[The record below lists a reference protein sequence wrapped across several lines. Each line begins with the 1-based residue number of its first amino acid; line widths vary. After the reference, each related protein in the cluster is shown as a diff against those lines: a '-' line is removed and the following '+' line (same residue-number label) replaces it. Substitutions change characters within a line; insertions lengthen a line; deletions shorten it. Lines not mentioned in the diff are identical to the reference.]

1 LIGGRRPLQGR
12 KPADR
17 RVRVER
23 PHAPYFRYTGP
34 GQLVAKPAASVALT
48 PGGRLV
54 GRIRA
59 IVFGRPLSTEEEI
72 GERLSKTKALAI
84 FSSDAISSSAYAT
97 EEILRVLLLAGA
109 SALFLSLEVSIAITI
124 LLAVVS
130 VSYRQVCRAYP
141 NGGGAYIVAKTNLAP
156 IFGLI
161 AAAALLIDYVMTV
174 SVSTA
179 AAITQIQSVIP
190 AAYDVRIQIAFISI
204 SLITI
209 ANLRGLRES
218 GNIFAVP
225 TYLFVGLAL
234 TIVAIGLINI
244 VGGTVVQVPP
254 QPDAV
259 PFPPPNHLEP
269 IGILLL
275 LKAFAGGSV
284 ALTGVEA
291 IANGVPAFKPPE
303 AKNAANTMTAMS
315 ILLGILFV
323 GLTLFAVQYGLRPT
337 EAGGKS
343 IIALAAETAFGA
355 GSVLFVTF
363 AASTALI
370 LFLAANTSFNAFPR
384 LAAILAEDGYMPRQ
398 FSFRGDRLAY
408 SWGIVLLAGIAFG
421 LLWAFGG
428 DTHALIPLYSV
439 GVFVCFTLSQIG
451 MVRHWQQVREAG
463 WRWRMVV
470 NASGAVLTAIVLL
483 VVVYEKFGN
492 GAYLVVI
499 LVPLLVGMMLFI
511 HQQYAR
517 SRRELAVAPDLIVG
531 APQREERVVVPIP
544 GLNRAVI
551 QAINVG
557 RSIDPDVRAVYI
569 TDDAEEAAQLRAD
582 FERQVPGVPLV
593 VVESPYR
600 ALAGPFLAY
609 LDVLD
614 SAWPPGKP
622 EPITFVVIPEY
633 VARSWWERILYNQ
646 AAKRL
651 RTVLLGRPHTVVVNV
666 PYRRED
672 ASLFEAALGGDRAA
686 DKTADKTA
694 DRAADKTTDKTIDKP
709 ADQPPRPPATP
720 GPPAD

>member
-1 LIGGRRPLQGR
+1 M
-12 KPADR
+12 
-17 RVRVER
+17 
-23 PHAPYFRYTGP
+23 
-34 GQLVAKPAASVALT
+34 VAKPAANVALT
-48 PGGRLV
+48 PFGRGMARV
-54 GRIRA
+54 RA
-59 IVFGRPLSTEEEI
+59 IVFGRPLSNEEEI
-72 GERLSKTKALAI
+72 GERLSKRKALAI

-97 EEILRVLLLAGA
+97 EEILRVLVLAGA
-109 SALFLSLEVSIAITI
+109 AALLLSVWVAVAISI

-130 VSYRQVCRAYP
+130 LSYRQVCRAYP
-141 NGGGAYIVAKTNLAP
+141 NGGGAYVVARTNLAP

-179 AAITQIQSVIP
+179 AAIAQIQSVVP
-190 AAYDVRIQIAFISI
+190 AVYEYRIEIAFVAI

-218 GNIFAVP
+218 GNIFAIP
-225 TYLFVGLAL
+225 TYLFLAL
-234 TIVAIGLINI
+234 ALGI
-244 VGGTVVQVPP
+244 VGIGVVRIISGDAVPVP
-254 QPDAV
+254 AEPDAV
-259 PFPPPNHLEP
+259 PFGGEVV
-269 IGILLL
+269 GFLLL

-303 AKNAANTMTAMS
+303 ARNAANTMTAMAV
-315 ILLGILFV
+315 LLGVLFV
-323 GLTLFAVQYGLRPT
+323 GLTIVAVQFGLRPT
-337 EAGGKS
+337 EEGGPSVVALSARVIYGDGS
-343 IIALAAETAFGA
+343 ILYIA
-355 GSVLFVTF
+355 F

-408 SWGIVLLAGIAFG
+408 SWGIVLLAAIAFL

-428 DTHALIPLYSV
+428 DTHSLIPLYSV

-451 MVRHWQQVREAG
+451 MVRHWLSERSSG
-463 WRWRMVV
+463 WRWRLGI
-470 NASGAVLTAIVLL
+470 NALGAVLTAVVLF
-483 VVVYEKFGN
+483 VVTTEKFVD

-499 LVPLLVGMMLFI
+499 LVPSLVAMMLFI
-511 HQQYAR
+511 SRQYRR
-517 SRRELAVAPDLIVG
+517 SARELAVRPDLVITS
-531 APQREERVVVPIP
+531 PHREERVVVPIP
-544 GLNRAVI
+544 GLNRAVV
-551 QAINVG
+551 QAVNVG
-557 RSIDPDVRAVYI
+557 RSISDDVRAVYI
-569 TDDAEEAAQLRAD
+569 AADTESAITIRAD
-582 FERQVPGVPLV
+582 FERQLPGVPLV

-600 ALAGPFLAY
+600 ALAGPLLAY

-614 SAWPPGKP
+614 TAWPPDKAA
-622 EPITFVVIPEY
+622 PITFVVIPEY

-672 ASLFEAALGGDRAA
+672 PELFESALGAGGDREQPDAEHE
-686 DKTADKTA
+686 
-694 DRAADKTTDKTIDKP
+694 DR
-709 ADQPPRPPATP
+709 
-720 GPPAD
+720 

>member
-1 LIGGRRPLQGR
+1 M
-12 KPADR
+12 
-17 RVRVER
+17 
-23 PHAPYFRYTGP
+23 GP
-34 GQLVAKPAASVALT
+34 GQLVAKPAANRALT
-48 PGGRLV
+48 PSGRLLN
-54 GRIRA
+54 RIRA
-59 IVFGRPLSTEEEI
+59 VVFGRPLSNEEEI

-109 SALFLSLEVSIAITI
+109 SALFLSLWVSIAITV

-161 AAAALLIDYVMTV
+161 AAAALFIDYVMTV
-174 SVSTA
+174 AVSTA
-179 AAITQIQSVIP
+179 AAIAQIQSVVP
-190 AAYDVRIQIAFISI
+190 AAFDVRIEIAFISI
-204 SLITI
+204 TLITI

-218 GNIFAVP
+218 GNIFAIP

-234 TIVAIGLINI
+234 VIVAIGLIHI
-244 VGGTVVQVPP
+244 VGGTVAPAPP
-254 QPDAV
+254 RDAV
-259 PFPPPNHLEP
+259 PFPNHLEP

-303 AKNAANTMTAMS
+303 AKNAANTMTAMA

-337 EAGGKS
+337 NPGGPS
-343 IIALAAETAFGA
+343 IVALAAQAAFGD

-398 FSFRGDRLAY
+398 FAFRGDRLAY
-408 SWGIVLLAGIAFG
+408 SWGIVLLAAVAFG

-451 MVRHWQQVREAG
+451 MVRHWRRERDSG

-470 NASGAVLTAIVLL
+470 NAAGAVLTAVVL
-483 VVVYEKFGN
+483 VVVVSEKFFD

-499 LVPLLVGMMLFI
+499 LVPVLVGMMLFI
-511 HQQYAR
+511 NRQYA
-517 SRRELAVAPDLIVG
+517 SSTHELAVAPDLVVR
-531 APQREERVVVPIP
+531 PPHREERVVVPIP
-544 GLNRAVI
+544 GLNRAVV

-557 RSIDPDVRAVYI
+557 RSISDDVRAVYI
-569 TDDAEEAAQLRAD
+569 SDDPESAAELRRE

-600 ALAGPFLAY
+600 TLIGPLLAY

-614 SAWPPGKP
+614 TAWPPDKP

-646 AAKRL
+646 SAKRL
-651 RTVLLGRPHTVVVNV
+651 RTALLGRPHTVVVAV
-666 PYRRED
+666 PYRREEP
-672 ASLFEAALGGDRAA
+672 ALFEAAHGGDR
-686 DKTADKTA
+686 TGI
-694 DRAADKTTDKTIDKP
+694 RSTDKPEQPTTKP
-709 ADQPPRPPATP
+709 ERGDGP
-720 GPPAD
+720 GRSGPTG